1 MRFLEALGNPGSGY
15 ATASPIGYSPVGSED
30 SNKQAYSSFGKTQP
44 TSAQKKG
51 MGQKCPQCGA
61 PSPGNKLCPKCKKN
75 TKNPPTENNVDI
87 SSPA

>member
-1 MRFLEALGNPGSGY
+1 MKFLEALGSPLPGY
-15 ATASPIGYSPVGSED
+15 ASPSFHGYSPVGQED
-30 SNKQAYSSFGKTQP
+30 SIKQAYSSFGKTQP

-61 PSPGNKLCPKCKKN
+61 ASPGGKLCQKCKRN
-75 TKNPPTENNVDI
+75 IKNPPTENKVDI